1 MKTQKKIILSNKLY
15 EFTSDRDVEYFWNI
29 KAHSQGDNDTKA
41 ILLSYEVLL
50 SDKKKDN
57 NIFCPI

>member
-41 ILLSYEVLL
+41 ILLSYEVFL
-50 SDKKKDN
+50 SD
-57 NIFCPI
+57 